1 MSATIEQVMAAAM
14 ANPKSCPID
23 KMAAQFDE
31 IKSAWVVA
39 AGWPEGKEMKLRF
52 TVEVVFEKKPIKLAT
67 HQ

>member
-1 MSATIEQVMAAAM
+1 MKATVKDVMDAAM

-23 KMAAQFDE
+23 NMAAQFDE

-52 TVEVVFEKKPIKLAT
+52 TVEVVFEKNPIK
-67 HQ
+67 